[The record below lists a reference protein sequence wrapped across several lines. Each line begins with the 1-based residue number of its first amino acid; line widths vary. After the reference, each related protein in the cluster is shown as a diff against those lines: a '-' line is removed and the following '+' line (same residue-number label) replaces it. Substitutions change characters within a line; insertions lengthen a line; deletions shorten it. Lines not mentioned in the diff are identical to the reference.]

1 MFFVRGLFCFF
12 VLILIMLG
20 FFDQANSSKLDPIV
34 NYHYNEDYCNV
45 TNTHNQKIVTNKK
58 LNPIFVSIISQMD
71 NDNNS
76 KKAFV
81 TLLYDKDTT
90 VLQYLEI

>member
-1 MFFVRGLFCFF
+1 MF
-12 VLILIMLG
+12 
-20 FFDQANSSKLDPIV
+20 SSKLDPIL
-34 NYHYNEDYCNV
+34 NYQYSDDLCHI
-45 TNTHNQKIVTNKK
+45 TNIHNNKNILLKK
-58 LNPIFVSIISQMD
+58 LDAISVGIISQMD

-90 VLQYLEI
+90 ALQYLEI